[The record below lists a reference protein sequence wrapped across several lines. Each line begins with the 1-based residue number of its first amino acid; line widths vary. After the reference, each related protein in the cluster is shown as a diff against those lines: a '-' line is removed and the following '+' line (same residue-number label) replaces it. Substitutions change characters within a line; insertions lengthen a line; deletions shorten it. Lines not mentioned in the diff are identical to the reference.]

1 MAKLQKTAEAA
12 TALSQKKKKKKSKSK
27 KQTTEGKKRFFADT
41 AHKTSYDNNVALAP
55 DNTVGTL
62 FSCILCI

>member
-27 KQTTEGKKRFFADT
+27 KQTTEGKKRF
-41 AHKTSYDNNVALAP
+41 LQ
-55 DNTVGTL
+55 
-62 FSCILCI
+62 ILPTRLVMIIM